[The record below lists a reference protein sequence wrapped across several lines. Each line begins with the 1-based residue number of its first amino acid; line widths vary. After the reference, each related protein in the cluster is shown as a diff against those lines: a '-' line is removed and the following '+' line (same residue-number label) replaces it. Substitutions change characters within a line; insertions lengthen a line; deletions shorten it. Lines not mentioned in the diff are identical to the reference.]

1 MAVYSIWNEIIAG
14 VNDPHF
20 ARGDEKEKE
29 KEGFHRRNE
38 TSGQTLRYSFL
49 IIVRVVTDSYG
60 SMEHLVAI
68 RYFQFAEYSVR
79 YICSSIASFLV
90 PSKEDYHDHRS
101 ATGLCAWRNA
111 ADAHR

>member
-1 MAVYSIWNEIIAG
+1 MINNPLELIARPLINLDRVVLFNTAVYSIWNEIIAG

-49 IIVRVVTDSYG
+49 IIVRVVTDTYG
-60 SMEHLVAI
+60 SMEHSVAI
-68 RYFQFAEYSVR
+68 RYFQFAEHSVR
-79 YICSSIASFLV
+79 YICSVSHRASHLF
-90 PSKEDYHDHRS
+90 
-101 ATGLCAWRNA
+101 
-111 ADAHR
+111 